1 MSYIETMSDP
11 KKSYPDPLVRQRLF
25 PEPVEIFAFSPAR
38 LQDALPDG
46 VVVVDTNVLLVPYTT
61 GRASL
66 EQIRRTFDRL
76 TKDGR
81 LRIPGQVAREF
92 ADNRAEKLKT
102 LFQQLS
108 RKRDISLLRS
118 EYPVLEGIPA
128 YTEVVRREADITA
141 ALDDYRKAIGSLLD
155 TIAKWHWDDPISQ
168 IYRDMFKAPTVV
180 DPKVDR
186 EKLLEELKYRQ
197 DHRIPP
203 GYKDAN
209 NEYSGIG
216 DLLIW
221 KTILKIGEEESRH
234 LVFVS
239 GDEKT
244 DWRYQSENRAL
255 YPRFELIDEYRV
267 VSKGKSLLIITFA
280 ELLEQFGAPGPVV
293 EEVRREEAVASFLK
307 AANAFAATFRDSEQ
321 SLNVDSLR
329 NYLKNRYPDRQQF
342 TFRDD
347 LPNLLRELES
357 CQIHTLADLDQMLNR
372 SASAFELSEAED
384 PPSSEG
390 GPKVLFAGS
399 GVVRRSLAIVNDEYR
414 TTGRYEDERGKF
426 ARWRTLLI

>member
-1 MSYIETMSDP
+1 
-11 KKSYPDPLVRQRLF
+11 
-25 PEPVEIFAFSPAR
+25 
-38 LQDALPDG
+38 
-46 VVVVDTNVLLVPYTT
+46 
-61 GRASL
+61 
-66 EQIRRTFDRL
+66 
-76 TKDGR
+76 

-108 RKRDISLLRS
+108 RKRDVSLSRS
-118 EYPVLEGIPA
+118 EYPLLEGIPA
-128 YTEVVRREADITA
+128 YKEVARREAEITV

-155 TIAKWHWDDPISQ
+155 TIATWHWDDPISQ
-168 IYRDMFKAPTVV
+168 IYRDLFKAPTVV
-180 DPKVDR
+180 DPEVDR

-209 NEYSGIG
+209 NDYSGIG

-221 KTILKIGEEESRH
+221 KTILKIGEEESCH

-280 ELLEQFGAPGPVV
+280 ELLEQFGAPAPVV
-293 EEVRREEAVASFLK
+293 EEVRQEEAAASLEKSASTFVA
-307 AANAFAATFRDSEQ
+307 AFRALQQ
-321 SLNVDSLR
+321 SLNVDLLR
-329 NYLKNRYPDRQQF
+329 KYLKHRYPDRQQF
-342 TFRDD
+342 TSATD
-347 LPNLLRELES
+347 LSELVNELRS
-357 CQIHTLADLDQMLNR
+357 RHINTLTDLDQMLTR
-372 SASAFELSEAED
+372 SEPAFELSEAED
-384 PPSSEG
+384 PPSGEG
-390 GPKVLFAGS
+390 GRKTRFAGM
-399 GVVRRSLAIVNDEYR
+399 GVVRRSLAIVDDEYR
-414 TTGRYEDERGKF
+414 VAAGHEDVRGQF